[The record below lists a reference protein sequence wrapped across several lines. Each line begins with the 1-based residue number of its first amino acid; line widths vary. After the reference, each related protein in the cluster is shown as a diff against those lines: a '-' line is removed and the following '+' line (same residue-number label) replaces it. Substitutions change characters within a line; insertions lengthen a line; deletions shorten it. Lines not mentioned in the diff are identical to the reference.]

1 MRVFLAHVPA
11 GQHVAQRLRA
21 THERFVARQSTGI
34 TAGWKNLLGV
44 ECLQLDT
51 FVAARQHAL
60 VEVGALEF
68 HLHLLVPHRVVD
80 LGKVGAEVEFF
91 GNRDHDGSPDWY
103 SEF

>member
-1 MRVFLAHVPA
+1 VPA
-11 GQHVAQRLRA
+11 IAKEFH
-21 THERFVARQSTGI
+21 
-34 TAGWKNLLGV
+34 LGTDFPK
-44 ECLQLDT
+44 QLDT